1 MIDYI
6 YMCVCMFSL
15 SALDILNYIYYILW
29 VFRMPNN
36 CPDIS
41 GRPGPQAWLSNDDA
55 FSFGF
60 HPGSV
65 LGSRATRLQFVS
77 QIPLCTFRGQDVA
90 ERDSCP
96 SWTIV
101 GISDLYDGQCWMQIN
116 HMTSASYRSCNTKY
130 PIVFQPHF
138 RPAGW
143 HGLAIAVPNRAWW

>member
-1 MIDYI
+1 MIDYIYIYI

-96 SWTIV
+96 SCERLSESQTYMMV
-101 GISDLYDGQCWMQIN
+101 NAEC
-116 HMTSASYRSCNTKY
+116 K
-130 PIVFQPHF
+130 
-138 RPAGW
+138 
-143 HGLAIAVPNRAWW
+143 